1 VVVPLVLHFLER
13 EQPKGTTMRVNYKP
27 ETLARKKELQ
37 AKARELVIQME
48 TLKNMIGEPGV
59 IRVDIQKVL
68 QETRAE
74 YTDVINNINRIKKG
88 AIETSRT
95 QEKMKNRFNEKMV
108 QLLHKRVGGK
118 AFDRLKAEALEEIR
132 LEDM

>member
-1 VVVPLVLHFLER
+1 
-13 EQPKGTTMRVNYKP
+13 MRVNYKP